1 MVVGITKKLSQLHV
15 TVGKLSQLHLLNL
28 ASLVIIALFCWNI
41 AYLFSCWRTA
51 AAIAISQVI

>member
-15 TVGKLSQLHLLNL
+15 TVGKLSQLLNL